1 MTSQEGNQVAQSGSK
16 EEKDGDYL
24 QAFQYD
30 MIPVAGIL
38 VFLLYAL
45 LFHEFISHFWG
56 ESNKKTNKGQN
67 PGYRSV
73 VLSEI

>member
-1 MTSQEGNQVAQSGSK
+1 MTKQEVNQATWSSSK
-16 EEKDGDYL
+16 EVENVDDYP
-24 QAFQYD
+24 QGFQYD

-73 VLSEI
+73 IWL